1 MTRSPT
7 RTRRP
12 LSLAFAV
19 AFLALVAIVVSVV
32 AHKRWPQYGIEY
44 ETVAMARENLAL
56 APVEAPTLSLAD
68 ESAAIAQLPALA
80 RRAADNAA
88 TLREDL
94 VRQLGATPELL
105 EEGVQLA
112 LETVAR
118 RAAIDPESY
127 IDWVRTHDCVS
138 TTFHTPA
145 HLRTPGDAALY
156 NPYQNAWRFTFKQL
170 MPADITPERFVVEM
184 LRATQTQFNGRAWV
198 REIITDDRA
207 LFVEASVRDSRDDG
221 FEYSHIDRAGSLGSD
236 FWMGAIGMM
245 SERTLACGRSLAQ
258 VVREDGAALVMHVR
272 IAGLSPNRE
281 PIPLTCLVYLDP
293 AARRW
298 RVHSMDI
305 ANVKE
310 PVPYIAF

>member
-1 MTRSPT
+1 MTRST
-7 RTRRP
+7 QTARRP
-12 LSLAFAV
+12 IALVLAIASLA
-19 AFLALVAIVVSVV
+19 LIAIVVSVI

-56 APVEAPTLSLAD
+56 APLDAPTLSLLD
-68 ESAAIAQLPALA
+68 ESAAIPQLPALA
-80 RRAADNAA
+80 RRATDNAA
-88 TLREDL
+88 ILREDL
-94 VRQLGATPELL
+94 VRRLGATPELL
-105 EEGVQLA
+105 AEGVRLA
-112 LETVAR
+112 LETVVR
-118 RAAIDPESY
+118 RAASDPESY
-127 IDWVRTHDCVS
+127 IDWVRANDCVA

-145 HLRTPGDAALY
+145 HLQTPDGGALY
-156 NPYQNAWRFTFKQL
+156 DPYQNAWRFTLRRL
-170 MPADITPERFVVEM
+170 MPSDTTPERFVVEM
-184 LRATQTQFNGRAWV
+184 LRATQTQFDGRAWV
-198 REIITDDRA
+198 REIITDERSI
-207 LFVEASVRDSRDDG
+207 FVEVSVRDARDDG
-221 FEYSHIDRAGSLGSD
+221 FEYSSIDHAGTVGSD

-258 VVREDGAALVMHVR
+258 VVKSDGAALVMHVR